1 MSQMIEVKTAELSG
15 PSLRWAVAQAE
26 GLEVT
31 IHPPAYG
38 NGHRLAVNG
47 KTEAYR
53 PDTDWGQGG
62 PLLDRH
68 CKSFGCV
75 QDGRDGTWR
84 AFGYGKGEAFD
95 PNRTMRLASGP
106 SILVAACR
114 AIVAAKLGDTVA
126 VPAELL
132 P

>member
-15 PSLRWAVAQAE
+15 AALRWAVAQAE

-31 IHPPAYG
+31 IYPPEYG
-38 NGHRLAVNG
+38 NGHRIAVKG
-47 KTEAYR
+47 RSETYR
-53 PDTDWGQGG
+53 PDTNWSQGG
-62 PLLDRH
+62 PLFSKHLIEFVVEHEDVI
-68 CKSFGCV
+68 CAVLC
-75 QDGRDGTWR
+75 DD
-84 AFGYGKGEAFD
+84 YGMQVSEFRCGE
-95 PNRTMRLASGP
+95 THL
-106 SILVAACR
+106 IAACR